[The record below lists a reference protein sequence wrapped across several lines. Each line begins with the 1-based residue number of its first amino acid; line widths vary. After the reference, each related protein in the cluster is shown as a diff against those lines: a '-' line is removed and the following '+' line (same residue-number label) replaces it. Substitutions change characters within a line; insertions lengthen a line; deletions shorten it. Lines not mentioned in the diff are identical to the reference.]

1 VREST
6 YETAKW
12 KVKML
17 LKTLITIV
25 FCAQHAFV
33 SCEIASSFRNVFR
46 RFSHPFT
53 DVNKRDSRCES
64 FITASLLPAPCKKE
78 IHHLSSRKLKLI
90 FFCCFSI
97 LMNEFHYTHKYV
109 NDVMQFSIWID
120 IATHCVYEFLISN
133 YIIICHFAYDKQFRT
148 SH

>member
-64 FITASLLPAPCKKE
+64 FITASLLPTPCKIE

-90 FFCCFSI
+90 FFAASVFWWMSS
-97 LMNEFHYTHKYV
+97 V